1 MQIEQKI
8 KAELLEAAEKTKGVE
23 SFVLLIGFD
32 DGHALSNIVGHG
44 GNVLSLLIRAMDH
57 ALSCHPDELEKELR
71 MKTAQLILG
80 GASHADH

>member
-8 KAELLEAAEKTKGVE
+8 KGELLEAAENTKGAE
-23 SFVLLIGFD
+23 AFVLLIGYD
-32 DGHALSNIVGHG
+32 DDHALSNIVGAG
-44 GNVLSLLIRAMDH
+44 GNVLSLLIRAMNQ

>member
-8 KAELLEAAEKTKGVE
+8 KGELLEAAENTKGAE
-23 SFVLLIGFD
+23 AFVLLIEYD
-32 DGHALSNIVGHG
+32 DDHVRCDII
-44 GNVLSLLIRAMDH
+44 GNGASVLSMLVKAMNQ

-80 GASHADH
+80 GDGNADH

>member
-1 MQIEQKI
+1 MEIEQKI
-8 KAELLEAAEKTKGVE
+8 KGELLEAAENTKGAE
-23 SFVLLIGFD
+23 SFALLIGYED
-32 DGHALSNIVGHG
+32 DHALCNITGHG
-44 GNVLSLLIRAMDH
+44 GNVLSLLMKAMDH

>member
-8 KAELLEAAEKTKGVE
+8 KGELLEAAENTKGAE
-23 SFVLLIGFD
+23 SFVLLIGYD
-32 DGHALSNIVGHG
+32 DDHVFCNITGHG
-44 GNVLSLLIRAMDH
+44 GDVLSLLMKAMDH

-80 GASHADH
+80 GESHE